1 MRTPHWF
8 PFSSF
13 HPVASVTLALGLSL
27 SMCGAADSATQ
38 TILVEAEGFA
48 NHGGWIV
55 DQQAMDVMGSP
66 YLLAHGL
73 GTPVAD
79 ATTKIKVAAS
89 GKYRVWV
96 RTRDWVAPWKASGAP
111 GRFQLLV
118 NGKPLKTTFGTEGA
132 SWHWQDGGS
141 INLAAGKLKLA
152 LHDLTGFDGR
162 CDAIVFSS
170 DANFYPPNS
179 DPAMAEF
186 RRKMLGL
193 PDEPEDVG
201 EFDLVVVGGGM
212 PGCCAAVSAARLG
225 CRVALIQDR
234 PVLGGN
240 NSSEVRVGLSG
251 LIHQQPY
258 PRLGDLVDE
267 IGPVGHWP
275 LYEAKRDPES
285 ARSKQILSV
294 IEQHP
299 EKKIHNAGPASN
311 YEDDRKRRVV
321 EAEKNVRLFLNTHV
335 VRAENKNGRIA
346 AVIGKNITS
355 SRELRFRGRLF
366 ADCTGDGTL
375 GFLAG
380 ADFRVGREA
389 QSETG
394 ESRAPE
400 KADQLVMGT
409 SVQWHSVE
417 EPQPVSF
424 PDCPWAVQFNSETCQ
439 KLNKGDI
446 DTETGLSRIRGDW
459 DWETGMNLDQVT
471 EIERIRDYA
480 LRVTF
485 GNWAFLKNH
494 SDAKAKVANHRLAW
508 VACIG
513 GKRESRRLLGDVVL
527 QEQDIVGQ
535 RSFPDACVTTTWSI
549 DLHYPHPENTRLFPG
564 EEFRSIARHTKV
576 KPYPIP
582 FRCLYSR
589 NVSNLMMAG
598 RDISVTHVALG
609 TIRVMRTGGMMGEV
623 LGMAASLCKQHDT
636 LPRGVYE
643 KHLEELKSM
652 MQRGVGRNA
661 ISPPRPALD
670 SKNPV
675 IPLIRRAGNANSD
688 EERLAFLKQ
697 ARQLPNLDARL
708 GDDLDKLIAEVDSY
722 AHDKKLDYFASRFK
736 KSLDYDFGLASDSPL
751 QPIAAFYRGRM
762 LTWITLES
770 GGFWNNQQQRRA
782 LLDKA
787 RQCFEQAAKAFP
799 DNRIAAMYLGKSFPA
814 PKQYTAPANAP
825 AWAIHQREAIERL
838 ADIIEWWIDCRTQ
851 PDGQYGGGWG
861 DDCEMWRWWVPV
873 LIGFDGPKI
882 TQAQAR
888 FSKALL
894 DLPHMQNGYSRI
906 LTDVEHSAEDLADTL
921 TPMMHL
927 DPDNPSW
934 RDRVLRLAELM
945 ETLWTGRNE
954 RGLLQFK
961 STYFTSDRVDP
972 KPQRA
977 CDTVY
982 HPRAV
987 QPALLYWQRTGDARL
1002 TRLFSAWMDTW
1013 VDAAARVERGKPAGI
1028 IPTAIHW
1035 PDGRIGGLGPDW
1047 WDPQNHSEY
1056 TLYSFPSAM
1065 NMMTHTLL
1073 LTWRM
1078 AGNSNYL
1085 SPIRSMAAA
1094 RLKYLRS
1101 PTKEAAPGSEA
1112 WCASRVNLSSVLA
1125 KYKFLTGD
1133 PEFDP
1138 LLAAEG
1144 GATTLKR
1151 DALTTSLR
1159 ETAGAMAVN
1168 FEGYTSEV
1176 RYTDRVLRFPTLF
1189 GKNGMFEK
1197 PIPSFH
1203 KPDTELLY
1211 RTVTGDPG
1219 DALYFPLNAVRWLTP
1234 PRDLAALVTTSST
1247 DRFAA
1252 ELFHFGKTPRA
1263 MSAELYL
1270 LKSGEYRFNLITPG
1284 ADKALASG
1292 TFAVKGPRARIS
1304 FDLPPQTPCQL
1315 SIHCQS
1321 K

>member
-1 MRTPHWF
+1 MKTIPVVGVV
-8 PFSSF
+8 SSLLLAARVL
-13 HPVASVTLALGLSL
+13 VA
-27 SMCGAADSATQ
+27 Q
-38 TILVEAEGFA
+38 TILVEAESFTDR
-48 NHGGWIV
+48 GGWTV

-79 ATTKIKVAAS
+79 AVTKIKVAS
-89 GKYRVWV
+89 GGEYRVWV
-96 RTRDWVAPWKASGAP
+96 RTRDWVAPWKAPGAP
-111 GRFQLLV
+111 GKFQLLV
-118 NGKPLKTTFGTEGA
+118 NGKPLKMTFGTEGA
-132 SWHWQDGGS
+132 AWHWQDGGS
-141 INLAAGKLKLA
+141 VNLPAGKLKLA

-162 CDAIVFSS
+162 CDAIIFSC
-170 DANFYPPNS
+170 DKDFRPPNS

-186 RRKMLGL
+186 RRKALGL
-193 PDEPEDVG
+193 PDKPEDAG

-212 PGCCAAVSAARLG
+212 AGCCTAVSAARLG
-225 CRVALIQDR
+225 CKVALIQDR

-285 ARSKQILSV
+285 PRSKHILAV

-311 YEDDRKRRVV
+311 YEDDRKQRVV

-335 VRAENKNGRIA
+335 VRAEKKDGRIA
-346 AVIGKNITS
+346 AVIAKSILT
-355 SRELRFRGRLF
+355 SRETRFRGRLF

-400 KADQLVMGT
+400 KADKLVMGT
-409 SVQWHSVE
+409 SVQWYAE
-417 EPQPVSF
+417 EGAKPAPF
-424 PDCPWAVQFNSETCQ
+424 PDCPWAMRFTAETCQ
-439 KLNKGDI
+439 KLTK
-446 DTETGLSRIRGDW
+446 GDW

-471 EIERIRDYA
+471 EIERIRDHA

-494 SDAKAKVANHRLAW
+494 SDMKEKIAKHRLAW

-513 GKRESRRLLGDVVL
+513 GKRESRRLLGDVIL
-527 QEQDIVGQ
+527 QEQDVVGQ
-535 RSFPDACVTTTWSI
+535 RAFPDASVTTTWSI

-589 NVSNLMMAG
+589 NVPNLMMAG
-598 RDISVTHVALG
+598 RNISVTHVALG
-609 TIRVMRTGGMMGEV
+609 TIRVQRTTGMMGEV
-623 LGMAASLCKQHDT
+623 LGMAAALCKQHDR
-636 LPRGVYE
+636 LPRGVYDH
-643 KHLEELKSM
+643 HLDQLKTM
-652 MQRGVGRNA
+652 MTRGVGRDVRNDGAA
-661 ISPPRPALD
+661 IR
-670 SKNPV
+670 
-675 IPLIRRAGNANSD
+675 LIQQAGNANSD
-688 EERLAFLKQ
+688 EECLAFLKQ

-708 GDDLDKLIAEVDSY
+708 SDDLDKMIAEADSY
-722 AHDKKLDYFASRFK
+722 AHNKQLDYFGKRFK
-736 KSLDYDFGLASDSPL
+736 KSLDCDFGLAPDSPL
-751 QPIAAFYRGRM
+751 QPLAAFYRGRM

-787 RQCFEQAAKAFP
+787 RQSFEQATKAFP
-799 DNRIAAMYLGKSFPA
+799 ENRIAAMYLGKQFPA
-814 PKQYTAPANAP
+814 PKKYAAPSNAP
-825 AWAIHQREAIERL
+825 AWAVHQREAIERL
-838 ADIIEWWIDCRTQ
+838 ADIIEWWIDHRTQ

-882 TQAQAR
+882 TQAQAG

-894 DLPHMQNGYSRI
+894 NLPHMQQGYSSI

-927 DPDNPSW
+927 DPDNSSW
-934 RDRVLRLAELM
+934 RNRVLRLAELM
-945 ETLWTGRNE
+945 ETLWTGCNE

-961 STYFTSDRVDP
+961 STYFTCDRVDP

-1002 TRLFSAWMDTW
+1002 TKLFRAWMDTW
-1013 VDAAARVERGKPAGI
+1013 VDAAARNERGKPAGI

-1035 PDGRIGGLGPDW
+1035 PDGSIGGLGPDW
-1047 WDPQNHSEY
+1047 WDPQNHSEH

-1065 NMMTHTLL
+1065 GQMTHTLL

-1078 AGNSNYL
+1078 TGNDKYL
-1085 SPIRSMAAA
+1085 APIRSMAAA
-1094 RLKYLRS
+1094 RLKHLRS
-1101 PTKEAAPGSEA
+1101 PAKEAPPGSEA
-1112 WCASRVNLSSVLA
+1112 WCASRINLSSVLA
-1125 KYKFLTGD
+1125 KYKHLTGSA
-1133 PEFDP
+1133 EFDP
-1138 LLAAEG
+1138 LLAAESSDL
-1144 GATTLKR
+1144 A
-1151 DALTTSLR
+1151 ASLR
-1159 ETAGAMAVN
+1159 DTASALAIN

-1197 PIPSFH
+1197 PIASFH

-1234 PRDLAALVTTSST
+1234 PRDLAALVTASGP
-1247 DRFAA
+1247 DRFTA
-1252 ELFHFGKTPRA
+1252 ELFHFGKSARA
-1263 MSAELYL
+1263 ISAELYL
-1270 LKSGEYRFNLITPG
+1270 LKPADYRFTLTVPSVS
-1284 ADKALASG
+1284 KPLSTG
-1292 TFAVKGPRARIS
+1292 TFTAKGPRTRIN
-1304 FDLPPQTPCQL
+1304 FELPPQIACELSIQL
-1315 SIHCQS
+1315 SA